1 MRERVSQLGGRIS
14 IAFDSS
20 GTTVSFT
27 LPAPVLAPKNHATL
41 RTLEVTASQSTSA
54 PTHKPENVQSAD

>member
-14 IAFDSS
+14 IASDSS

-41 RTLEVTASQSTSA
+41 RTFEVSASQSS
-54 PTHKPENVQSAD
+54 PTPTPKSENVQTAD